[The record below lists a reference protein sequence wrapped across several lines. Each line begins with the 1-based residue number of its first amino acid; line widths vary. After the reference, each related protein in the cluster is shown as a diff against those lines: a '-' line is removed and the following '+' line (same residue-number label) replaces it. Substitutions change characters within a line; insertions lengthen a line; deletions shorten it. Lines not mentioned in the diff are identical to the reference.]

1 MTQRPPAAERR
12 FTLLLVPDDGAGPV
26 RQWSVRWGSVR
37 LAVLGLGVALCAG
50 AGGALAMV
58 ERWRVIGDAGRV
70 VEENLELKSAIG
82 EVEGRLDTLEREL
95 GRLRMA
101 GASFDPAPG
110 GGPVEPPSAT
120 DPLVRQALS
129 GVDRPLRPGEDGHPA
144 DDLPPLHPAD
154 LPGRLA
160 RLGHR
165 LGALGEAIRALDAT
179 LGPLAEL
186 AEGGRN
192 LAVLPR
198 RWPVD
203 GVLTSGFGWRRSPFT
218 RQWKFHYG
226 IDVGAPRGAPV
237 TAAADGVVS
246 FADWNDGYGRL
257 VIVDHGDGLRTRYGH
272 NSRIFVADGEPVR
285 AGQVIASVG
294 STGQS
299 TGPHLHFEVHIDG
312 VPVDPLELLE

>member
-1 MTQRPPAAERR
+1 MKPRSPPAERR
-12 FTLLLVPDDGAGPV
+12 FTVLLVPDDGAGPV
-26 RQWSVRWGSVR
+26 RQWSVRWGLVR
-37 LAVLGLGVALCAG
+37 LLALVLGAALCFG
-50 AGGALAMV
+50 LGGAVAMA
-58 ERWRVIGDAGRV
+58 ERWRLVGDAGRL
-70 VEENLELKSAIG
+70 VEENLELKAAVG

-101 GASFDPAPG
+101 GASFDPVPG
-110 GGPVEPPSAT
+110 GGPTEAPLAA
-120 DPLVRQALS
+120 DPLAQRALA
-129 GVDRPLRPGEDGHPA
+129 VERRPLRPGEDGHPSEE
-144 DDLPPLHPAD
+144 LPPLRPGD
-154 LPGRLA
+154 VPGRLL
-160 RLGHR
+160 RLEGR
-165 LGALGEAIRALDAT
+165 LAALSEAIRALDAT

-198 RWPVD
+198 RWPVE

-237 TAAADGVVS
+237 TAAADGEVA
-246 FADWNDGYGRL
+246 FAGWNDGYGRL

-272 NSRIFVADGEPVR
+272 NSRIFVAEGEPVR
-285 AGQVIASVG
+285 SGQVIASVG